1 MSKFIIFDLDGVLI
15 NSKKNMDTSWRHVN
29 RKLNLNVSFQKYF
42 SLTGIPFENI
52 LEKLNIKKK
61 LFRDAKRIFREQSI
75 KNFYQIKIYSNVYT
89 TLNYLKNVKKYKL
102 AILTSKEKSRTIKIL
117 KILNLKFDFI
127 QCPVKGFRGK
137 PDPYLFKKLIKKA
150 KQKRRNCFYVG
161 DTITDYKFAKNSKIK
176 FIFCNYGYGK
186 KIGKNIKKINN
197 IKEIVNYI

>member
-15 NSKKNMDTSWRHVN
+15 NSKKNMNTSWTHVN
-29 RKLNLNVSFQKYF
+29 RKLKLNVSFKKYF

-61 LFRDAKRIFREQSI
+61 LFRNAKRIFREQSI
-75 KNFYQIKIYSNVYT
+75 KHFNQIKIYSNVYT
-89 TLNYLKNVKKYKL
+89 TLDYLKNVKKYKL

-117 KILNLKFDFI
+117 KLLNLKFDFI
-127 QCPVKGFRGK
+127 QCPIKGFRGK
-137 PDPYLFKKLIKKA
+137 PDQYLFKKLIKKA

-161 DTITDYKFAKNSKIK
+161 DTFTDYKFAKNSKIK